1 MIFELKRFAR
11 SAYLVVAIGLSVL
24 FFIGGYAWG
33 MPSHPD
39 GVPYA
44 VLFEAVYTVYC
55 QFGQLIL
62 SAFAMHSVANDYA
75 DKNILFYRELG
86 FDSTRYYLCKVTTM
100 SCALIASYGVC
111 SLVCCAIYQDF
122 SLWAGMLLQVAALIV
137 TYVSI
142 FCLVALVVGKFVPS
156 YFAYIVWW
164 IGVSAAVSIGPDW
177 IAWLQPFD
185 QNAGI
190 YLTTVEHLANS
201 PAFLGSQAHTILTC
215 VIYTLV
221 VLAIGALI
229 SFIIK
234 RRWLRNGV

>member
-1 MIFELKRFAR
+1 
-11 SAYLVVAIGLSVL
+11 
-24 FFIGGYAWG
+24 
-33 MPSHPD
+33 
-39 GVPYA
+39 
-44 VLFEAVYTVYC
+44 
-55 QFGQLIL
+55 
-62 SAFAMHSVANDYA
+62 
-75 DKNILFYRELG
+75 
-86 FDSTRYYLCKVTTM
+86 M

-111 SLVCCAIYQDF
+111 SLAACGLYRDF
-122 SLWAGMLLQVAALIV
+122 SLWAGMFLQVAVLIV
-137 TYVSI
+137 TYLSI
-142 FCLVALVVGKFVPS
+142 FCLVTLVVGKFVPS

-201 PAFLGSQAHTILTC
+201 PAFLGSQAQTILAC
-215 VIYTLV
+215 AIYAAV
-221 VLAIGALI
+221 VLAIGSLI

>member
-1 MIFELKRFAR
+1 
-11 SAYLVVAIGLSVL
+11 
-24 FFIGGYAWG
+24 
-33 MPSHPD
+33 
-39 GVPYA
+39 
-44 VLFEAVYTVYC
+44 
-55 QFGQLIL
+55 
-62 SAFAMHSVANDYA
+62 
-75 DKNILFYRELG
+75 
-86 FDSTRYYLCKVTTM
+86 M

-122 SLWAGMLLQVAALIV
+122 SLWAGMLLQVPALIV
-137 TYVSI
+137 TYLSI
-142 FCLVALVVGKFVPS
+142 FCLVALVVDKFVPS

-190 YLTTVEHLANS
+190 YLTTVEHLADS
-201 PAFLGSQAHTILTC
+201 SLFLGSQAHTILTC
-215 VIYTLV
+215 VIYALV